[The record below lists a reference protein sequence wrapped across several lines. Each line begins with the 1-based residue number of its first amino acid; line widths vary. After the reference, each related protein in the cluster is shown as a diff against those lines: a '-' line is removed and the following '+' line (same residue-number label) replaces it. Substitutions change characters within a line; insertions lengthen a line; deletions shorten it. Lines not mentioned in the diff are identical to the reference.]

1 MHKNF
6 QKIITAAHCI
16 NSINPKSWKIQA
28 GHLTRNDR
36 QAQIRNVTRLYKHPR
51 YNSRNN
57 DNDITIMI
65 VRHGLKIFNMNYIRS
80 FQPKQ
85 CPPFEITGR
94 VRPAAMPKEDLVI
107 TEGNLIITGMAH
119 TENGTH

>member
-1 MHKNF
+1 MSPFLLKQKLINPDGKALTLVFLNTF

-36 QAQIRNVTRLYKHPR
+36 QAQIRNVVRLYKHPK

-65 VRHGLKIFNMNYIRS
+65 VRYG
-80 FQPKQ
+80 
-85 CPPFEITGR
+85 
-94 VRPAAMPKEDLVI
+94 
-107 TEGNLIITGMAH
+107 
-119 TENGTH
+119 